1 MKAKLQSLRAKLAA
15 IPMPSGMMERV
26 FRENLDK
33 RADTLVAAWDEPPTK
48 QAEILAEM
56 RPQLAA
62 ASRMAG
68 GSKLSHLISTVDGDA
83 GNSGTLS
90 DAERIL
96 EEMSAV
102 FPD

>member
-1 MKAKLQSLRAKLAA
+1 MEATLQNLRAKLVT

-26 FRENLDK
+26 FRENLDA

-68 GSKLSHLISTVDGDA
+68 GSKLSRLISTTEGDA

-90 DAERIL
+90 DAVRIP
-96 EEMSAV
+96 EEMCAV
-102 FPD
+102 FPN